1 MAIFFFWETLAGHQ
15 SCGGDSSSV
24 SHQLYDVKEI
34 QATTMAFAALR
45 ADGHIVT
52 WGSPEFGGDSE
63 SAQGMLYDIQEIQSS
78 RCAFAALREDGQV
91 ISWGGKMDTQVVDQ
105 RTLQRHT
112 VNWVDGQ

>member
-1 MAIFFFWETLAGHQ
+1 MTCAIFFGGTLAGHP

-63 SAQGMLYDIQEIQSS
+63 SAQGLLYDIQEIQSS

-91 ISWGGKMDTQVVDQ
+91 ISWVEKWIHKWWIKGPCNDIQ
-105 RTLQRHT
+105 
-112 VNWVDGQ
+112 